1 MKNLLVIMLLAT
13 LLGCDKNNN
22 ENPNSV
28 SLNLNFSHLVDGE
41 DVVFDQII
49 YKNALDQPFSVK
61 TIKYFITRV
70 SLYKADG
77 EVIALDDVFYV
88 DARTPELLVQSSA
101 QKISQGDY
109 TGISFIYGLVPEDN
123 ITGSFPNQPMSLME
137 WPVPMGGGYHYMKL
151 EGDYITEGN
160 FYNFHTGMLN
170 GTAYEVHVDL
180 KNNAFNVDANQV
192 TLQINMEIQKWF
204 TSPNNWDFTYFG
216 PGIMGNP
223 EAQETVQENG
233 IDVFSFEK
241 LTGVNE

>member
-28 SLNLNFSHLVDGE
+28 SLSLNFSHLVDGE

-70 SLYKADG
+70 SLYKEDG

-123 ITGSFPNQPMSLME
+123 ITGRRPPKSS
-137 WPVPMGGGYHYMKL
+137 
-151 EGDYITEGN
+151 
-160 FYNFHTGMLN
+160 HTP
-170 GTAYEVHVDL
+170 
-180 KNNAFNVDANQV
+180 
-192 TLQINMEIQKWF
+192 
-204 TSPNNWDFTYFG
+204 S
-216 PGIMGNP
+216 
-223 EAQETVQENG
+223 
-233 IDVFSFEK
+233 
-241 LTGVNE
+241 